1 MSKIF
6 FAISTLILTSQCYAL
21 ENPFDHVSAGL
32 HISNAGEGLYG
43 DEDAREGLGAYLDAS
58 WNFYDQLF
66 IQARYDESSLEGAER
81 QTSNASSQYSG
92 KEHFASANQYIGL
105 GYFLSL
111 GRFKPY
117 AAVGWSDFKTSRRYF
132 TNEEYDSMNPQDY
145 VAVTD
150 EVNRFEDGMS
160 LELGSVVS
168 LSDNDRLNIFYNLS
182 YFEEEGKDIYK
193 HEIHLN
199 NDYYFSNHWALNTNF
214 VYREL
219 KFADFDLEKKA
230 NDNIFQIG
238 ATYSF

>member
-1 MSKIF
+1 
-6 FAISTLILTSQCYAL
+6 
-21 ENPFDHVSAGL
+21 
-32 HISNAGEGLYG
+32 
-43 DEDAREGLGAYLDAS
+43 
-58 WNFYDQLF
+58 
-66 IQARYDESSLEGAER
+66 
-81 QTSNASSQYSG
+81 
-92 KEHFASANQYIGL
+92 
-105 GYFLSL
+105 
-111 GRFKPY
+111 
-117 AAVGWSDFKTSRRYF
+117 
-132 TNEEYDSMNPQDY
+132 MNPQDY

-214 VYREL
+214 IYREL
-219 KFADFDLEKKA
+219 KFADFDLDKKA